1 VALGVVGSNP
11 IARPRERRR
20 RYPAALMFL
29 ARGLRGLKGRMRRW
43 LCIGVWAIGWLGCA
57 SPQPVRPGLAPLA
70 VLERQ
75 LPPPA
80 PEAAPAV
87 SPAPP
92 AEQPDSAIAG
102 VPVPRRIPTLREAME
117 QLLSEQTQTRE
128 AVEEVGIELQQMR
141 LLLGELAQMLE
152 GALQLQSHPQVQ
164 ERSRQRRSAAR
175 ASVRPLRTRRPS
187 PSVPDSAGAHVAEQP
202 RTPSSPT
209 QAPAAP
215 SAPQREYVRALQHIA
230 RQEYAEALELLA
242 PLAARA
248 GDPTLQSNARYW
260 RGEILFRQGKYAE
273 ALAELHPVAETNTPK
288 AAAAQ
293 ALIAEIYLRQ
303 GERQKARAAF
313 QSLLQRFPN
322 SEFVVRARK
331 MLQQL

>member
-1 VALGVVGSNP
+1 
-11 IARPRERRR
+11 
-20 RYPAALMFL
+20 M
-29 ARGLRGLKGRMRRW
+29 
-43 LCIGVWAIGWLGCA
+43 
-57 SPQPVRPGLAPLA
+57 
-70 VLERQ
+70 
-75 LPPPA
+75 
-80 PEAAPAV
+80 
-87 SPAPP
+87 
-92 AEQPDSAIAG
+92 
-102 VPVPRRIPTLREAME
+102 
-117 QLLSEQTQTRE
+117 
-128 AVEEVGIELQQMR
+128 
-141 LLLGELAQMLE
+141 
-152 GALQLQSHPQVQ
+152 
-164 ERSRQRRSAAR
+164 
-175 ASVRPLRTRRPS
+175 
-187 PSVPDSAGAHVAEQP
+187 
-202 RTPSSPT
+202 
-209 QAPAAP
+209 
-215 SAPQREYVRALQHIA
+215 RALQHIA

-273 ALAELHPVAETNTPK
+273 ALAELHPVAETNAPK

>member
-1 VALGVVGSNP
+1 
-11 IARPRERRR
+11 
-20 RYPAALMFL
+20 
-29 ARGLRGLKGRMRRW
+29 
-43 LCIGVWAIGWLGCA
+43 
-57 SPQPVRPGLAPLA
+57 
-70 VLERQ
+70 
-75 LPPPA
+75 
-80 PEAAPAV
+80 
-87 SPAPP
+87 
-92 AEQPDSAIAG
+92 
-102 VPVPRRIPTLREAME
+102 ME

-141 LLLGELAQMLE
+141 LLLSELAQMLE
-152 GALQLQSHPQVQ
+152 GTLQLQSRPQVQ
-164 ERSRQRRSAAR
+164 ERSRQRRSTAR
-175 ASVRPLRTRRPS
+175 VSARPLRTRRPS
-187 PSVPDSAGAHVAEQP
+187 PSVPDSAGVHVAEQP
-202 RTPSSPT
+202 RTSSSQP
-209 QAPAAP
+209 QVPAVS

-242 PLAARA
+242 PLAGRT

-260 RGEILFRQGKYAE
+260 RGELLFRQGKYAE
-273 ALAELHPVAETNTPK
+273 ALAELHPVAETNAPK